1 MNINK
6 TMSSKQIINC
16 PNCFKIYKKKRCY
29 ENHIF
34 QCERDTIN
42 TSETNVIPKLIGMI
56 EHLIENHNKMQLE
69 IDNLKSYLN
78 RKNKKINIIE
88 WLNEK
93 EKCKYDFN
101 EDWNNIE
108 LTNDDLYIIFE
119 KGFIKGISEI
129 LNNYFIK
136 FDTIKCFNEK
146 KQLIYV
152 YKKDEWK
159 EIEKEEWENII
170 KKVNSQILSLFKK
183 YQDQNLEQLE
193 DETYHNKINIYLSKV
208 LCVELSFEI
217 KCNRIKTNVYNSLKE
232 GLKNIIELQI
242 E

>member
-1 MNINK
+1 
-6 TMSSKQIINC
+6 MSSKQIINC

-34 QCERDTIN
+34 QCERETVN
-42 TSETNVIPKLIGMI
+42 TSEKNLIPKLMGMI
-56 EHLIENHNKMQLE
+56 ENLIENHNKMQLE
-69 IDNLKSYLN
+69 IDNLKASLN
-78 RKNKKINIIE
+78 RKNKKINVIE

-93 EKCKYDFN
+93 EKCKNDFS

-136 FDTIKCFNEK
+136 LQTIKCFNEK

-152 YKKDEWK
+152 YKKDEWN
-159 EIEKEEWENII
+159 EIEKEEWEEII
-170 KKVNSQILSLFKK
+170 KKTNSQILVLFKN

-193 DETYHNKINIYLSKV
+193 HEEYHKRLNGYLSKI
-208 LCVELSFEI
+208 LCVELPFET
-217 KCNRIKTNVYNSLKE
+217 KCNRIKNNVYNSVKQ
-232 GLKNIIELQI
+232 GFKNIIELQFD
-242 E
+242 